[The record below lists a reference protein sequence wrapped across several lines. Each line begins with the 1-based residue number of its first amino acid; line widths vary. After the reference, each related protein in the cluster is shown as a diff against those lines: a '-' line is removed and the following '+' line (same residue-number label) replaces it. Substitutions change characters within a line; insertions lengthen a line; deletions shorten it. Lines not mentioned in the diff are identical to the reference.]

1 MKDFLHHLFI
11 PRESNNHRSKLLHYE
26 VIILFIAFLFSSLI
40 VMAGVHKQYPAVLG
54 DATSM
59 SIQDLLNDTNIQREA
74 NGVAPLKMNSELTRA
89 AQMKA
94 KDMFAKNY
102 WAHVSP
108 DGTTPWVWIKDSGY
122 EYLYAGE
129 NLARGY
135 NSSSDVVT
143 AWMNSPTH
151 RENLL
156 SPHYTDIGFAVS
168 SGTLTGS
175 NTILVVQEFG
185 SKYIPTDQTADADAI
200 PSTSPTLALGPTEIL
215 QKGVAGT
222 TPVQASPTVVLSPT
236 PTQSPIPVATNQK
249 PDNLAGVAAIENTPL
264 VDASSTKRNISFF
277 FLFFFIAVLAVD
289 AIVIERKQIARVF
302 SHNVDHILFLL
313 FILLAGII
321 IGRGVIL

>member
-1 MKDFLHHLFI
+1 
-11 PRESNNHRSKLLHYE
+11 
-26 VIILFIAFLFSSLI
+26 
-40 VMAGVHKQYPAVLG
+40 MAGVHKQYPAVLG

-74 NGVAPLKMNSELTRA
+74 NGVAPLKLNSDLTHA

-108 DGTTPWVWIKDSGY
+108 DGTTPWVFIKDSGY
-122 EYLYAGE
+122 VYLYAGE

-135 NSSSDVVT
+135 DSSSDVVT

-156 SPHYTDIGFAVS
+156 SPHYTDIGFAVA
-168 SGTLTGS
+168 SGNLTGS
-175 NTILVVQEFG
+175 NTVLVVQEFG
-185 SKYIPTDQTADADAI
+185 SKYIPTDQTADAAV
-200 PSTSPTLALGPTEIL
+200 PSAAPAVVVGPTEIL

-222 TPVQASPTVVLSPT
+222 SPT
-236 PTQSPIPVATNQK
+236 PAVPTFEPSPTQFIVPPATNQK
-249 PDNLAGVAAIENTPL
+249 PDSLAGVAAIENNPL
-264 VDASSTKRNISFF
+264 VDASSVKRNTS
-277 FLFFFIAVLAVD
+277 FLFLLFFIGVLAVD
-289 AIVIERKQIARVF
+289 AIVIERKKIARVF